1 MSTRPDTIPGGRPH
15 TDGRRP
21 EDTSTARRPLVLGL
35 ASIASFMVALD
46 VLVVT
51 TALDTIRR
59 DLGTSTSA
67 LQWTVTGFSV
77 SFAALMMTGAALGD
91 RFGRR
96 RMFAAGLG
104 VFVVGSAAAALSANV
119 GTLVAARVVQGVGA
133 ALILPLGL
141 AIVSAAF
148 PPERRGA
155 AIGMLEGLTGL
166 AVIAGPLLG
175 GVITERLTWEWVFW
189 ANVPVGLAAIP
200 LVLLFV
206 EESHG
211 PDKALDGRGVAL
223 VTAAAVGMVW
233 GLVRGNAVGWL
244 SPEIVLALATGTVLT
259 VAFVAWER
267 RVPEPMLPMRFF
279 RARAFS
285 AGAATAFL
293 LAASLYSTVFFM
305 AQYLQAGLGHDAWA
319 AGLRLVP
326 WTATLLLVAPL
337 AGRLGDRHGPR
348 PVMAAGLVLQA
359 VGLTWLAL
367 IATTDLSYGAMVVPL
382 IVAGVGISAALPVS
396 QAAIVGAVEEAAVGK
411 AAGANNMLQE
421 LGGAF
426 GVAVA
431 VTAFGTA
438 GGYASA
444 QVFTD
449 GFQVAMGAAAGLAA
463 LGVAAALAMP
473 GRVDLAEMTAPDRP
487 ADGGGQ
493 DSPDAAMSSRPLAD
507 LTSR

>member
-1 MSTRPDTIPGGRPH
+1 MSTRQDTIPGGRPH

-21 EDTSTARRPLVLGL
+21 EGGSTTRRPLVLGV

-67 LQWTVTGFSV
+67 LQWTVTAFSV

-96 RMFAAGLG
+96 RMFALGLG
-104 VFVVGSAAAALSANV
+104 VFVVGSAAAALSGNV
-119 GTLVAARVVQGVGA
+119 GALVAARVVQGVGA

-175 GVITERLTWEWVFW
+175 GVITERLTWEWIFW
-189 ANVPVGLAAIP
+189 VNVPVGVVAIP

-223 VTAAAVGMVW
+223 VTAAAVGVVW
-233 GLVRGNAVGWL
+233 GLVRGNAAGWL
-244 SPEIVLALATGTVLT
+244 SPEIVVALAAGTVLA

-267 RVPEPMLPMRFF
+267 RV
-279 RARAFS
+279 
-285 AGAATAFL
+285 
-293 LAASLYSTVFFM
+293 
-305 AQYLQAGLGHDAWA
+305 H
-319 AGLRLVP
+319 
-326 WTATLLLVAPL
+326 
-337 AGRLGDRHGPR
+337 
-348 PVMAAGLVLQA
+348 
-359 VGLTWLAL
+359 
-367 IATTDLSYGAMVVPL
+367 
-382 IVAGVGISAALPVS
+382 
-396 QAAIVGAVEEAAVGK
+396 
-411 AAGANNMLQE
+411 
-421 LGGAF
+421 
-426 GVAVA
+426 
-431 VTAFGTA
+431 
-438 GGYASA
+438 
-444 QVFTD
+444 
-449 GFQVAMGAAAGLAA
+449 
-463 LGVAAALAMP
+463 
-473 GRVDLAEMTAPDRP
+473 
-487 ADGGGQ
+487 
-493 DSPDAAMSSRPLAD
+493 
-507 LTSR
+507 